1 KLRPL
6 AGRYNMQFKRG
17 AVTAEGHVKYA
28 PWVKEIRLLELLV
41 DHMHVDYVHSAR
53 TAKKEKREGNHV
65 AKKAKEIH
73 RRADMLVK
81 VGHAKVLNSEVGFVN
96 QAASPDYRVFVDEL
110 NVEVEDFSNRLEEG
124 SAVVKVTGKFMG
136 TGRTLVKGKFR
147 PEKPDPDFDLDV
159 QIVKTRLPSMN
170 NVFRAYSDV
179 DLKAGTFAFF
189 SEMKVKDGHV
199 DGYVKPFFKD
209 VEVYDPEQDQNKAV
223 MQKMFEAVVDG
234 VMGILENVPTKGVA
248 TETSLEGPVENPR
261 ADTWEVVVNL
271 VQNAFFKA
279 ILPGLERE
287 SKRT

>member
-1 KLRPL
+1 
-6 AGRYNMQFKRG
+6 
-17 AVTAEGHVKYA
+17 
-28 PWVKEIRLLELLV
+28 
-41 DHMHVDYVHSAR
+41 
-53 TAKKEKREGNHV
+53 
-65 AKKAKEIH
+65 
-73 RRADMLVK
+73 
-81 VGHAKVLNSEVGFVN
+81 
-96 QAASPDYRVFVDEL
+96 
-110 NVEVEDFSNRLEEG
+110 
-124 SAVVKVTGKFMG
+124 
-136 TGRTLVKGKFR
+136 
-147 PEKPDPDFDLDV
+147 
-159 QIVKTRLPSMN
+159 
-170 NVFRAYSDV
+170 
-179 DLKAGTFAFF
+179 
-189 SEMKVKDGHV
+189 VKDGHV